1 MAVTSMRFG
10 LIGTGFMG
18 KAHAIALR
26 TVGTVFPEVPAPEL
40 SLLVDSNLDKAS
52 ADAVAWGFARAGSDW
67 RAVCRDPDI
76 ERCVPVFQPF
86 PKRHGGSVPI
96 YQFRFTV

>member
-1 MAVTSMRFG
+1 MRFG

-52 ADAVAWGFARAGSDW
+52 ADAAAWGFARAGSDW

-76 ERCVPVFQPF
+76 DVPRGRTQSGRDVSRLPQP
-86 PKRHGGSVPI
+86 GGPDA
-96 YQFRFTV
+96 FREIR